1 MDSWKT
7 KQKIIVQVVSLFISI
22 GLWLYVTNTE
32 NPIRTVEV
40 SKVPVQLLN
49 ANALS
54 DQGIALVPNQNIYV
68 DLKVE
73 GYSQD
78 VYKLNKDDFSIQIDL
93 DEYALKVGDN
103 SIPIT
108 IVDTPSNVT
117 VKNTSNLV
125 VTVKIEELIEKDFK
139 VESRIDV
146 AAKVNYYAAQPEIE
160 PETVTVS
167 GPHSLVSQVKEV
179 VVLGQEDNVSEDIV
193 KNYEVIPIDDS
204 GYTVEGVKLSTER
217 VQVIIKVNSGKS
229 VPIKV
234 GTTGSA
240 NDNVNITSMELSQDY
255 VEITGPKEVLDSI
268 NEIYTENIDLSIIT
282 KDSNK
287 EVALIFPDG
296 IEKASISYVTV
307 SIEVEETKENEEN
320 EENEVTR
327 VFEVEYTTS
336 GLASGLNM
344 TASSNKVK
352 IVLKGS
358 KSKLDSIS
366 IENIVASIDL
376 SSITEAGQYT
386 ETPAVNITGDV
397 QGVEISNVE
406 SVIINITKE
415 EISEGVFDETTTDE
429 ESTLVP

>member
-229 VPIKV
+229 EPINV

-320 EENEVTR
+320 EVTR

-397 QGVEISNVE
+397 QGVEISSVE

>member
-78 VYKLNKDDFSIQIDL
+78 VYKLNKDDFLIQIDL

-146 AAKVNYYAAQPEIE
+146 AAKVNYYATQPEIE

-307 SIEVEETKENEEN
+307 SIEVEETKENE
-320 EENEVTR
+320 VTR

-336 GLASGLNM
+336 GLASGFNM

-386 ETPAVNITGDV
+386 ETPSVNITGDV
-397 QGVEISNVE
+397 QGVEISSVE

>member
-1 MDSWKT
+1 MDNRKT
-7 KQKIIVQVVSLFISI
+7 KQKIIVQIVSLFISI

-49 ANALS
+49 ANDLS
-54 DQGIALVPNQNIYV
+54 KQGMALVPNQSIYV

-78 VYKLNKDDFSIQIDL
+78 VYKLNKDNFSIKIDL
-93 DEYALKVGDN
+93 AEYALKLGDN

-125 VTVKIEELIEKDFK
+125 VTVKIEEIIEKDFK

-146 AAKVNYYAAQPEIE
+146 AAKANYYVAQPQIN

-167 GPHSLVSQVKEV
+167 GPKSLVSQVKGV
-179 VVLGQEDNVSEDIV
+179 VVLGQEDNVFEDIV
-193 KNYEVIPIDDS
+193 KNYEVVAIGDS

-217 VQVIIKVNSGKS
+217 VQVIIKVNPGKS

-234 GTTGSA
+234 GTIGNA
-240 NDNVNITSMELSQDY
+240 GYNINIASMELSQNY
-255 VEITGPKEVLDSI
+255 VEITGPQYILDSI
-268 NEIYTENIDLSIIT
+268 SEIYTEAIDLSRIT
-282 KDSNK
+282 KNSNMK
-287 EVALIFPDG
+287 VDLIFPDG

-307 SIEVEETKENEEN
+307 SIEVEEAKKSQ
-320 EENEVTR
+320 ENEVTR
-327 VFEVEYTTS
+327 EFEVEYTTS
-336 GLASGLNM
+336 GLASDFNM
-344 TASSNKVK
+344 TASSDKVK

-358 KSKLDSIS
+358 KNKLDSIN

-376 SSITEAGQYT
+376 SSITDTGQYT
-386 ETPAVNITGDV
+386 ETPAVNITGDAE
-397 QGVEISNVE
+397 GVEIISVE
-406 SVIINITKE
+406 SIIINVTKE
-415 EISEGVFDETTTDE
+415 ENSEGVFNETTANE
-429 ESTLVP
+429 ESTLAQ

>member
-167 GPHSLVSQVKEV
+167 GPKSLVSQVKGV
-179 VVLGQEDNVSEDIV
+179 VVLGQEDNVFEDIV
-193 KNYEVIPIDDS
+193 KNYEVVAIGDS

-217 VQVIIKVNSGKS
+217 VQVIIKVNPGKS

-234 GTTGSA
+234 GTIGNA
-240 NDNVNITSMELSQDY
+240 GYNINIASMELSQNY
-255 VEITGPKEVLDSI
+255 VEITGPQYILDSI
-268 NEIYTENIDLSIIT
+268 SEIYTEAIDLSRIT
-282 KDSNK
+282 KNSNMK
-287 EVALIFPDG
+287 VDLIFPDG

-307 SIEVEETKENEEN
+307 SIEVEEAKESQ
-320 EENEVTR
+320 ENEVTR
-327 VFEVEYTTS
+327 EFEVEYTTS
-336 GLASGLNM
+336 GLASDFNM
-344 TASSNKVK
+344 TALSDKVK

-358 KSKLDSIS
+358 KNKLDSIN

-376 SSITEAGQYT
+376 SSITDTGQYT
-386 ETPAVNITGDV
+386 ETPAVNITGDAE
-397 QGVEISNVE
+397 GVEIISVE
-406 SVIINITKE
+406 SIIINVTKE
-415 EISEGVFDETTTDE
+415 ENSEGVFNETTTNE
-429 ESTLVP
+429 EITLAQ

>member
-1 MDSWKT
+1 MDNWKT
-7 KQKIIVQVVSLFISI
+7 KQKIIVQIVSLLISI

-49 ANALS
+49 ANDLS
-54 DQGIALVPNQNIYV
+54 EQGMALVPNQNIYV

-78 VYKLNKDDFSIQIDL
+78 VYKVNKDDFSIKIDL

-103 SIPIT
+103 SIPIS

-125 VTVKIEELIEKDFK
+125 VTVKIEEFIEKDFK
-139 VESRIDV
+139 VESKIDV

-167 GPHSLVSQVKEV
+167 GPQSLVSQVKGL

-193 KNYEVIPIDDS
+193 KNYEVVAIDDS

-217 VQVIIKVNSGKS
+217 VQVTIKVNSGKS

-234 GTTGSA
+234 GTTG
-240 NDNVNITSMELSQDY
+240 NVNYNVNIASMELSQNY
-255 VEITGPKEVLDSI
+255 VEITGPQKILDSI
-268 NEIYTENIDLSIIT
+268 SEIYTETIDLSRIT
-282 KDSNK
+282 KNSNM
-287 EVALIFPDG
+287 EVDLIFPDG

-307 SIEVEETKENEEN
+307 SIEVEEVKENEEN
-320 EENEVTR
+320 EATR
-327 VFEVEYTTS
+327 EFEVEYTTS

-344 TASSNKVK
+344 TASSNKVR

-366 IENIVASIDL
+366 LENIVASIDL
-376 SSITEAGQYT
+376 SSITDAGQYT

-397 QGVEISNVE
+397 QGVEISSVDSITINV
-406 SVIINITKE
+406 TKE
-415 EISEGVFDETTTDE
+415 ESSEGVFDETTTDE
-429 ESTLVP
+429 GNTLAQ

>member
-1 MDSWKT
+1 MDNWKT
-7 KQKIIVQVVSLFISI
+7 KQKIIVQIVSLFISI

-49 ANALS
+49 ANDLS
-54 DQGIALVPNQNIYV
+54 KQGMALVPNQSIYV

-78 VYKLNKDDFSIQIDL
+78 VYKLNKDNFSIKIDL
-93 DEYALKVGDN
+93 AEYALKLGDN

-125 VTVKIEELIEKDFK
+125 VTVKIEEIIEKDFK

-146 AAKVNYYAAQPEIE
+146 AAKANYYVAQPQIN

-167 GPHSLVSQVKEV
+167 GPKSLVSQVKGV
-179 VVLGQEDNVSEDIV
+179 VVLGQEDNVFEDIV
-193 KNYEVIPIDDS
+193 KNYEVVAIGDS

-217 VQVIIKVNSGKS
+217 VQVIIKVNPGKS

-234 GTTGSA
+234 GTIGNA
-240 NDNVNITSMELSQDY
+240 GYNINIASMELSQNY
-255 VEITGPKEVLDSI
+255 VEITGPQYILDSI
-268 NEIYTENIDLSIIT
+268 SEIYTEAIDLSRIT
-282 KDSNK
+282 KNSNMK
-287 EVALIFPDG
+287 VDLIFPDG

-307 SIEVEETKENEEN
+307 SIEVEEVKESQ
-320 EENEVTR
+320 ENEVTR

-397 QGVEISNVE
+397 QGVEISSVE

>member
-1 MDSWKT
+1 MDNRKT
-7 KQKIIVQVVSLFISI
+7 KQKIIVQIVSLFISI

-49 ANALS
+49 ANDLS
-54 DQGIALVPNQNIYV
+54 KQGMALVPNQSIYV

-78 VYKLNKDDFSIQIDL
+78 VYKLNKDNFSIKIDL
-93 DEYALKVGDN
+93 AEYALKLGDN

-125 VTVKIEELIEKDFK
+125 VTVKIEEIIEKDFK

-146 AAKVNYYAAQPEIE
+146 AAKANYYVAQPQIN

-167 GPHSLVSQVKEV
+167 GPKSLVSQVKGV
-179 VVLGQEDNVSEDIV
+179 VVLGQEDNVFEDIV
-193 KNYEVIPIDDS
+193 KNYEVVAIGDS

-217 VQVIIKVNSGKS
+217 VQVIIKVNPGKS

-234 GTTGSA
+234 GTIGNA
-240 NDNVNITSMELSQDY
+240 GYNINIASMELSQNY
-255 VEITGPKEVLDSI
+255 VEITGPQYILDSI
-268 NEIYTENIDLSIIT
+268 SEIYTEAIDLSRIT
-282 KDSNK
+282 KNSNMK
-287 EVALIFPDG
+287 
-296 IEKASISYVTV
+296 VTV
-307 SIEVEETKENEEN
+307 SIEVEEVKESQ
-320 EENEVTR
+320 ENEVTR
-327 VFEVEYTTS
+327 EFEVEYTTS
-336 GLASGLNM
+336 GLASDFNM

-358 KSKLDSIS
+358 KNKLDSIN

-376 SSITEAGQYT
+376 SSITDTGQYT
-386 ETPAVNITGDV
+386 ETPAVNITGDAE
-397 QGVEISNVE
+397 GVEIISVE
-406 SVIINITKE
+406 SIIINVTKE
-415 EISEGVFDETTTDE
+415 ENSEGVFNETTTNE
-429 ESTLVP
+429 ESTLAQ

>member
-1 MDSWKT
+1 MDNWKT
-7 KQKIIVQVVSLFISI
+7 KQKIIVQIVSLFISI

-49 ANALS
+49 ANDLS
-54 DQGIALVPNQNIYV
+54 KQGMALVPNQSIYV

-78 VYKLNKDDFSIQIDL
+78 VYKLNKDNFSIKIDL
-93 DEYALKVGDN
+93 AEYALKLGDN

-125 VTVKIEELIEKDFK
+125 VTVKIEEIIEKDFN

-146 AAKVNYYAAQPEIE
+146 AAKANYYVAQPQIN

-167 GPHSLVSQVKEV
+167 GPKSLVSQVKGV
-179 VVLGQEDNVSEDIV
+179 VVLGQEDNVFEDIV
-193 KNYEVIPIDDS
+193 KNYEVVAIGDS
-204 GYTVEGVKLSTER
+204 GDTVEGVKLSTER
-217 VQVIIKVNSGKS
+217 VQVIIKVNPGKS

-234 GTTGSA
+234 GTIGNA
-240 NDNVNITSMELSQDY
+240 GYNINIASMELSQNY
-255 VEITGPKEVLDSI
+255 VEITGPQYILDSI
-268 NEIYTENIDLSIIT
+268 SEIYTEAIDLSRIT
-282 KDSNK
+282 KNSNM

-307 SIEVEETKENEEN
+307 SIEVEEVKESK
-320 EENEVTR
+320 ENEVTR
-327 VFEVEYTTS
+327 EFEVEYTTS
-336 GLASGLNM
+336 GLASDFNM

-358 KSKLDSIS
+358 KSKLDSIN

-376 SSITEAGQYT
+376 SSITDAGQYT
-386 ETPAVNITGDV
+386 ETPAVNITGDAE
-397 QGVEISNVE
+397 GVEIISVE
-406 SVIINITKE
+406 SIIINVTKE
-415 EISEGVFDETTTDE
+415 ENSEGVFNETTTNE
-429 ESTLVP
+429 ESTLAQ

>member
-1 MDSWKT
+1 MDNRKT
-7 KQKIIVQVVSLFISI
+7 KQKIIVQIVSLFISI
-22 GLWLYVTNTE
+22 WLWLYVTNTE

-49 ANALS
+49 ANDLS
-54 DQGIALVPNQNIYV
+54 KQGMALVPNQSIYV

-78 VYKLNKDDFSIQIDL
+78 VYKLNKDNFSIKIDL
-93 DEYALKVGDN
+93 AEYALKLGDN

-125 VTVKIEELIEKDFK
+125 VTVKIEEIIEKDFK

-146 AAKVNYYAAQPEIE
+146 AAKANYYVAQPQIN

-167 GPHSLVSQVKEV
+167 GPKSLVSQVKGV
-179 VVLGQEDNVSEDIV
+179 VVLGQEDNVFEDIV
-193 KNYEVIPIDDS
+193 KNYEVVAIGDS

-217 VQVIIKVNSGKS
+217 VQVIIKVNPGKS

-234 GTTGSA
+234 GTIGNA
-240 NDNVNITSMELSQDY
+240 GYNINIASMELSQNY
-255 VEITGPKEVLDSI
+255 VEITGPQYILDSI
-268 NEIYTENIDLSIIT
+268 SEIYTEAIDLSRIT
-282 KDSNK
+282 KNSNMK
-287 EVALIFPDG
+287 VDLIFPDG

-307 SIEVEETKENEEN
+307 SIEVEEAKESQ
-320 EENEVTR
+320 ENEVTR
-327 VFEVEYTTS
+327 EFEVEYTTS
-336 GLASGLNM
+336 GLASDFNM
-344 TASSNKVK
+344 TASSDKVK

-358 KSKLDSIS
+358 KNKLDSIN

-376 SSITEAGQYT
+376 SSITDTGQYT
-386 ETPAVNITGDV
+386 ETPAVNITGDAE
-397 QGVEISNVE
+397 GVEIISVE
-406 SVIINITKE
+406 SIIINVTKE
-415 EISEGVFDETTTDE
+415 ENSEGVFNETTTNE
-429 ESTLVP
+429 ESTLAQ

>member
-49 ANALS
+49 ANDLS
-54 DQGIALVPNQNIYV
+54 KQGMALVPNQSIYV

-78 VYKLNKDDFSIQIDL
+78 VYKLNKDNFSIKIDL
-93 DEYALKVGDN
+93 AEYALKLGDN

-125 VTVKIEELIEKDFK
+125 VTVKIEEIIEKDFK

-146 AAKVNYYAAQPEIE
+146 AAKANYYVAQPQIN

-167 GPHSLVSQVKEV
+167 GPKSLVSQVKGV
-179 VVLGQEDNVSEDIV
+179 VVLGQEDNVFEDIV
-193 KNYEVIPIDDS
+193 KNYEVVAIGDS

-217 VQVIIKVNSGKS
+217 VQVIIKVNPGKS

-234 GTTGSA
+234 GTIGNA
-240 NDNVNITSMELSQDY
+240 GYNINIASMELSQNY
-255 VEITGPKEVLDSI
+255 VEITGPQYILDSI
-268 NEIYTENIDLSIIT
+268 SEIYTEAIDLSRIT
-282 KDSNK
+282 KNSNMK
-287 EVALIFPDG
+287 VDLIFPDG

-307 SIEVEETKENEEN
+307 SIEVEEAKESQ
-320 EENEVTR
+320 ENEVTR
-327 VFEVEYTTS
+327 EFEVEYTTS
-336 GLASGLNM
+336 GLASDFNM
-344 TASSNKVK
+344 TALSDKVK

-358 KSKLDSIS
+358 KNKLDSIN

-376 SSITEAGQYT
+376 SSITDTGQYT
-386 ETPAVNITGDV
+386 ETPAVNITGDAE
-397 QGVEISNVE
+397 GVEIISVE
-406 SVIINITKE
+406 SIIINVTKE
-415 EISEGVFDETTTDE
+415 ENSEGVFNETTTNE
-429 ESTLVP
+429 EITLAQ

>member
-1 MDSWKT
+1 MDNRKT
-7 KQKIIVQVVSLFISI
+7 KQKIIVQIVSLFISI

-49 ANALS
+49 ANDLS
-54 DQGIALVPNQNIYV
+54 KQGMALVPNQSIYV

-78 VYKLNKDDFSIQIDL
+78 VYKLNKDNFSIKIDL
-93 DEYALKVGDN
+93 AEYALKLGDN

-125 VTVKIEELIEKDFK
+125 VTVKIEEIIEKDFK

-146 AAKVNYYAAQPEIE
+146 AAKANYYVAQPQIN

-167 GPHSLVSQVKEV
+167 GPKSLVSQVKGV
-179 VVLGQEDNVSEDIV
+179 VVLGQEDNVFEDIV
-193 KNYEVIPIDDS
+193 KNYEVVAIGDS

-217 VQVIIKVNSGKS
+217 VQVIIKVNPGKS

-234 GTTGSA
+234 GTIGNA
-240 NDNVNITSMELSQDY
+240 GYNINIASMELSQNY
-255 VEITGPKEVLDSI
+255 VEITGPQYILDSI
-268 NEIYTENIDLSIIT
+268 SEIYTEAIDLSRIT
-282 KDSNK
+282 KNSNMK
-287 EVALIFPDG
+287 VDLIFPDG

-307 SIEVEETKENEEN
+307 SIEVEEAKESQ
-320 EENEVTR
+320 ENEVTR
-327 VFEVEYTTS
+327 EFEVEYTTS
-336 GLASGLNM
+336 GLASDFNM
-344 TASSNKVK
+344 TASSDKVK

-358 KSKLDSIS
+358 KNKLDSIN

-376 SSITEAGQYT
+376 SSITDTGQYT
-386 ETPAVNITGDV
+386 ETPAVNITGDAE
-397 QGVEISNVE
+397 GVEIISVE
-406 SVIINITKE
+406 SIIINVTKE
-415 EISEGVFDETTTDE
+415 ENGEGVFNETTTNE
-429 ESTLVP
+429 ESTLAQ

>member
-40 SKVPVQLLN
+40 SKIPVQLLN
-49 ANALS
+49 ANDLS
-54 DQGIALVPNQNIYV
+54 KQGMALVPNQSIYV

-78 VYKLNKDDFSIQIDL
+78 VYKLNKDNFSIKIDL
-93 DEYALKVGDN
+93 AEYALKLGDN

-125 VTVKIEELIEKDFK
+125 VTVKIEEIIEKDFK

-146 AAKVNYYAAQPEIE
+146 AAKANYYVAQPQIN

-167 GPHSLVSQVKEV
+167 GPKSLVSQVKGV
-179 VVLGQEDNVSEDIV
+179 VVLGQEDNVFEDIV
-193 KNYEVIPIDDS
+193 KNYEVVAIGDS

-217 VQVIIKVNSGKS
+217 VQVIIKVNPGKS

-234 GTTGSA
+234 GTIGNA
-240 NDNVNITSMELSQDY
+240 GYNINIASMELSQNY
-255 VEITGPKEVLDSI
+255 VEITGPQYILDSI
-268 NEIYTENIDLSIIT
+268 SEIYTEAIDLSRIT
-282 KDSNK
+282 KNSNMK
-287 EVALIFPDG
+287 VDLIFPDG

-307 SIEVEETKENEEN
+307 SIEVEEVKESQ
-320 EENEVTR
+320 ENEVTR
-327 VFEVEYTTS
+327 EFEVEYTTS
-336 GLASGLNM
+336 GLASDFNM

-358 KSKLDSIS
+358 KNKLDSIN

-376 SSITEAGQYT
+376 SSITDTGQYT
-386 ETPAVNITGDV
+386 ETPAVNITGDAE
-397 QGVEISNVE
+397 GVEIISVE
-406 SVIINITKE
+406 SIIINVTKE
-415 EISEGVFDETTTDE
+415 KNSEGVFNETTTNE
-429 ESTLVP
+429 ESTLAQ

>member
-1 MDSWKT
+1 MENWKT
-7 KQKIIVQVVSLFISI
+7 KQKIIVQIVSLFISI

-49 ANALS
+49 ANDLS
-54 DQGIALVPNQNIYV
+54 KQGMALVPNQSIYV

-78 VYKLNKDDFSIQIDL
+78 VYKLNKDNFSIKIDL
-93 DEYALKVGDN
+93 AEYALKLGDN

-125 VTVKIEELIEKDFK
+125 VTVKIEEIIEKDFN

-146 AAKVNYYAAQPEIE
+146 AAKANYYVAQPQIN

-167 GPHSLVSQVKEV
+167 GPKSLVSQVKGV
-179 VVLGQEDNVSEDIV
+179 VVLGQEDNVFEDIV
-193 KNYEVIPIDDS
+193 KNYEVVAIGDS
-204 GYTVEGVKLSTER
+204 GDTVEGVKLSTER
-217 VQVIIKVNSGKS
+217 VQVIIKVNPGKS

-234 GTTGSA
+234 GTIGNA
-240 NDNVNITSMELSQDY
+240 GYNINIASMELSQNY
-255 VEITGPKEVLDSI
+255 VEITGPQYILDSI
-268 NEIYTENIDLSIIT
+268 SEIYTEAIDLSRIT
-282 KDSNK
+282 KNSNMK
-287 EVALIFPDG
+287 VDLIFPDG

-307 SIEVEETKENEEN
+307 SIEVEEAKESQ
-320 EENEVTR
+320 ENEVTR
-327 VFEVEYTTS
+327 EFEVEYTTS
-336 GLASGLNM
+336 GLASDFNM

-358 KSKLDSIS
+358 KNKLDSIN

-376 SSITEAGQYT
+376 SSITDTGQYT
-386 ETPAVNITGDV
+386 ETPAVNITGDAE
-397 QGVEISNVE
+397 GVEIISVE
-406 SVIINITKE
+406 SIIINVTKE
-415 EISEGVFDETTTDE
+415 ENSEGVFNETTTNE
-429 ESTLVP
+429 ESTLAQ

>member
-49 ANALS
+49 ANALA

-73 GYSQD
+73 GNSQD

-93 DEYALKVGDN
+93 DEYALKKGNN
-103 SIPIT
+103 SIPVT

-125 VTVKIEELIEKDFK
+125 VTVKIEELVEKDFK

-160 PETVTVS
+160 PEIVTVS

-204 GYTVEGVKLSTER
+204 GYTVEGVKLSAER

-234 GTTGSA
+234 GTIGNV

-255 VEITGPKEVLDSI
+255 VEVTGPKEILDSI

-320 EENEVTR
+320 EETR
-327 VFEVEYTTS
+327 AFEVEYTTS
-336 GLASGLNM
+336 GLASVLNM

-386 ETPAVNITGDV
+386 EVPAVNIAGDV
-397 QGVEISNVE
+397 QGIEISSVE

-415 EISEGVFDETTTDE
+415 EISEDVFDETITE
-429 ESTLVP
+429 EGSTLAP

>member
-1 MDSWKT
+1 MDNWKT
-7 KQKIIVQVVSLFISI
+7 KQKIIVQIVSLFISI

-49 ANALS
+49 ANDLS
-54 DQGIALVPNQNIYV
+54 KQGMALVPNQSIYV

-78 VYKLNKDDFSIQIDL
+78 VYKLNKDNFSIKIDL
-93 DEYALKVGDN
+93 AEYALKLGDN

-125 VTVKIEELIEKDFK
+125 VTVKIEEIIEKDFK

-146 AAKVNYYAAQPEIE
+146 AAKANYYVAQPQIN

-167 GPHSLVSQVKEV
+167 GPKSLVSQVKGV
-179 VVLGQEDNVSEDIV
+179 VVLGQEDNVFEDIV
-193 KNYEVIPIDDS
+193 KNYEVVAIGDS

-217 VQVIIKVNSGKS
+217 VQVIIKVNPGKS

-234 GTTGSA
+234 GTIGNA
-240 NDNVNITSMELSQDY
+240 GYNINIASMELSQNY
-255 VEITGPKEVLDSI
+255 VEITGPQYILDSI
-268 NEIYTENIDLSIIT
+268 SEIYTEAIDLSRIT
-282 KDSNK
+282 KNSNMK
-287 EVALIFPDG
+287 VDLIFPDG

-307 SIEVEETKENEEN
+307 SIEVEEVKESQ
-320 EENEVTR
+320 ENEVTR
-327 VFEVEYTTS
+327 EFEVEYTTS
-336 GLASGLNM
+336 GLASDFNM
-344 TASSNKVK
+344 TASSDKVK

-358 KSKLDSIS
+358 KNKLDSIN

-376 SSITEAGQYT
+376 SSITDTGQYT
-386 ETPAVNITGDV
+386 ETPAVNITGDAE
-397 QGVEISNVE
+397 GVEIISVE
-406 SVIINITKE
+406 SIIINVTKE
-415 EISEGVFDETTTDE
+415 KNSEGVFNETTTNE
-429 ESTLVP
+429 ESTLAQ

>member
-1 MDSWKT
+1 MDNWKT
-7 KQKIIVQVVSLFISI
+7 KQKIIVQIVSLFISI

-40 SKVPVQLLN
+40 SKIPVQLLN
-49 ANALS
+49 ANDLS
-54 DQGIALVPNQNIYV
+54 KQGMALVPNQSIYV

-78 VYKLNKDDFSIQIDL
+78 VYKLNKDNFSIKIDL
-93 DEYALKVGDN
+93 AEYALKLGDN

-125 VTVKIEELIEKDFK
+125 VTVKIEEIIEKDFK

-146 AAKVNYYAAQPEIE
+146 AAKANYYVAQPQIN

-167 GPHSLVSQVKEV
+167 GPKSLVSQVKGV
-179 VVLGQEDNVSEDIV
+179 VVLGQEDNVFEDIV
-193 KNYEVIPIDDS
+193 KNYEVVAIGDS

-217 VQVIIKVNSGKS
+217 VQVIIKVNPGKS

-234 GTTGSA
+234 GTIGNA
-240 NDNVNITSMELSQDY
+240 GYNINIASMELSQNY
-255 VEITGPKEVLDSI
+255 VEITGPQYILDSI
-268 NEIYTENIDLSIIT
+268 SEIYTEAIDLSRIT
-282 KDSNK
+282 KNSNMK
-287 EVALIFPDG
+287 VDLIFPDG

-307 SIEVEETKENEEN
+307 SIEVEEVKESQ
-320 EENEVTR
+320 ENEVTR
-327 VFEVEYTTS
+327 EFEVEYTTS
-336 GLASGLNM
+336 GLASDFNM

-358 KSKLDSIS
+358 KNKLDSIN

-376 SSITEAGQYT
+376 SSITDTGQYT
-386 ETPAVNITGDV
+386 ETPAVNITGDAE
-397 QGVEISNVE
+397 GVEIISVE
-406 SVIINITKE
+406 SIIINVTKE
-415 EISEGVFDETTTDE
+415 KNSEGVFNETTTNE
-429 ESTLVP
+429 ESTLAQ

>member
-1 MDSWKT
+1 MDNWKT
-7 KQKIIVQVVSLFISI
+7 KQKIIVQIVSLFISI

-49 ANALS
+49 ANDLS
-54 DQGIALVPNQNIYV
+54 KQGMALVPNQSIYV

-78 VYKLNKDDFSIQIDL
+78 VYKLNKDNFSIKIDL
-93 DEYALKVGDN
+93 AEYALKLGDN

-125 VTVKIEELIEKDFK
+125 VTVKIEEIIEKDFN

-146 AAKVNYYAAQPEIE
+146 AAKANYYVAQPQIN

-167 GPHSLVSQVKEV
+167 GPKSLVSQVKGV
-179 VVLGQEDNVSEDIV
+179 VVLGQEDNVFEDIV
-193 KNYEVIPIDDS
+193 KNYEVVAIGDS

-217 VQVIIKVNSGKS
+217 VQVIIKVNPGKS

-234 GTTGSA
+234 GTIGNA
-240 NDNVNITSMELSQDY
+240 GYNINIASMELSQNY
-255 VEITGPKEVLDSI
+255 VEITGPQYILDSI
-268 NEIYTENIDLSIIT
+268 SEIYTEAIDLSRIT
-282 KDSNK
+282 KNSNMK
-287 EVALIFPDG
+287 VDLIFPDG

-307 SIEVEETKENEEN
+307 SIEVEEVKESK
-320 EENEVTR
+320 ENEVTR
-327 VFEVEYTTS
+327 EFEVEYTTS
-336 GLASGLNM
+336 GLASDFNM

-358 KSKLDSIS
+358 KNKLDSIN

-376 SSITEAGQYT
+376 SSITDTGQYT
-386 ETPAVNITGDV
+386 ETPAVNITGDAE
-397 QGVEISNVE
+397 GVEIISVE
-406 SVIINITKE
+406 SIIINVTKE
-415 EISEGVFDETTTDE
+415 ENSEGVFNETTTNE
-429 ESTLVP
+429 ESTLAQ

>member
-54 DQGIALVPNQNIYV
+54 DQGIALVPNQSIYV

-204 GYTVEGVKLSTER
+204 GYIVEGVKLSAER

-234 GTTGSA
+234 GTIGNV

-255 VEITGPKEVLDSI
+255 VEVTGPKEILDSI
-268 NEIYTENIDLSIIT
+268 NEIYTENIDLSRIA

-320 EENEVTR
+320 EETR
-327 VFEVEYTTS
+327 AFEVEYTTS
-336 GLASGLNM
+336 GLASVLNM

-386 ETPAVNITGDV
+386 EVPAVNIAGDV
-397 QGVEISNVE
+397 QGIEISSVE

-415 EISEGVFDETTTDE
+415 EISEDVFDETITE
-429 ESTLVP
+429 EGSTLAP

>member
-78 VYKLNKDDFSIQIDL
+78 VYKLNKDDFLIQIDL

-204 GYTVEGVKLSTER
+204 GYTVEGVKLSAER

-234 GTTGSA
+234 GTIGNV

-255 VEITGPKEVLDSI
+255 VEVTGPKEILDSI
-268 NEIYTENIDLSIIT
+268 NEIYTENIDLSRIA

-307 SIEVEETKENEEN
+307 SIEVEETKENK
-320 EENEVTR
+320 ENEVTR

-336 GLASGLNM
+336 GLASVLNM

-352 IVLKGS
+352 IVLRGS

-397 QGVEISNVE
+397 QGVEISSVE

>member
-1 MDSWKT
+1 MDNRKT
-7 KQKIIVQVVSLFISI
+7 KQKIIVQIVSLFISI

-49 ANALS
+49 ANDLS
-54 DQGIALVPNQNIYV
+54 KQGMALVPNQSIYV

-78 VYKLNKDDFSIQIDL
+78 VYKLNKDNFSIKIDL
-93 DEYALKVGDN
+93 AEYALKLGDN

-125 VTVKIEELIEKDFK
+125 VTVKIEEIIEKDFK

-146 AAKVNYYAAQPEIE
+146 AAKANYYVAQPQIN

-167 GPHSLVSQVKEV
+167 GPKSLVSQVKGV
-179 VVLGQEDNVSEDIV
+179 VVLGQEDNVFEDIV
-193 KNYEVIPIDDS
+193 KNYEVVAIGDS

-217 VQVIIKVNSGKS
+217 VQVIIKVNPGKS

-234 GTTGSA
+234 GTIGNA
-240 NDNVNITSMELSQDY
+240 GYNINIASMELSQNY
-255 VEITGPKEVLDSI
+255 VEITGPQYILDSI
-268 NEIYTENIDLSIIT
+268 SEIYTEAIDLSRIT
-282 KDSNK
+282 KNSNMK
-287 EVALIFPDG
+287 VDLIFPDG

-307 SIEVEETKENEEN
+307 SIEVEEAKESQ
-320 EENEVTR
+320 ENEVTR
-327 VFEVEYTTS
+327 EFEVEYTTS
-336 GLASGLNM
+336 GLASDFNM
-344 TASSNKVK
+344 TASSDKVK

-358 KSKLDSIS
+358 KNKLDSIN

-376 SSITEAGQYT
+376 SSITDTGQYT
-386 ETPAVNITGDV
+386 EPPAVNITGDAE
-397 QGVEISNVE
+397 GVEIISVE
-406 SVIINITKE
+406 SIIINVTKE
-415 EISEGVFDETTTDE
+415 ENSEGVFNETTTNE
-429 ESTLVP
+429 ESTLAQ

>member
-1 MDSWKT
+1 MDNWKT
-7 KQKIIVQVVSLFISI
+7 KQKIIVQIVSLFISI

-49 ANALS
+49 ANDLS
-54 DQGIALVPNQNIYV
+54 KQGMALVPNQSIYV

-78 VYKLNKDDFSIQIDL
+78 VYKLNKDNFSIKIDL
-93 DEYALKVGDN
+93 AEYALKLGDN

-125 VTVKIEELIEKDFK
+125 VTVKIEEIIEKDFN

-146 AAKVNYYAAQPEIE
+146 AAKANYYVAQPQIN

-167 GPHSLVSQVKEV
+167 GPKSLVSQVKGV
-179 VVLGQEDNVSEDIV
+179 VVLGQEDNVFEDIV
-193 KNYEVIPIDDS
+193 KNYEVVAIGDS
-204 GYTVEGVKLSTER
+204 GDTVEGVKLSTER
-217 VQVIIKVNSGKS
+217 VQVIIKVNPGKS

-234 GTTGSA
+234 GTIGNA
-240 NDNVNITSMELSQDY
+240 GYNINIASMELSQNY
-255 VEITGPKEVLDSI
+255 VEITGPQYILDSI
-268 NEIYTENIDLSIIT
+268 SEIYTEAIDLSRIT
-282 KDSNK
+282 KNSNM

-307 SIEVEETKENEEN
+307 SIEVEEAKESQ
-320 EENEVTR
+320 ENEVTR
-327 VFEVEYTTS
+327 EFEVEYTTS
-336 GLASGLNM
+336 GLASDFNM

-358 KSKLDSIS
+358 KNKLDSIN

-376 SSITEAGQYT
+376 SSITDTGQYT
-386 ETPAVNITGDV
+386 ETPAVNITGDAE
-397 QGVEISNVE
+397 GVEIISVE
-406 SVIINITKE
+406 SIIINVTKE
-415 EISEGVFDETTTDE
+415 ENSEGVFNETTTNE
-429 ESTLVP
+429 ESTLAQ